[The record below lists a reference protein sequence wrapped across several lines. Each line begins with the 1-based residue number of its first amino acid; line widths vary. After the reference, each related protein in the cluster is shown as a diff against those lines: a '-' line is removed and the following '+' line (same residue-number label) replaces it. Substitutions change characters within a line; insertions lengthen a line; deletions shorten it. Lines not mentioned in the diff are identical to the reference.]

1 MCKGDHFPSV
11 CDVGTDVKKHLEIDK
26 RGNLCYNCLGNH
38 KVALCKSKFRCKHCK
53 HKHHTSLCKPIRD
66 DPKQGDK
73 RDTEVKG
80 TSVQT
85 NSPTQTSMTMAQVSH
100 GSHSNT
106 CSPTTSTI
114 SLLKTAVAPIS
125 AEGLPIRGN
134 ILFDDGSQHSFIT
147 EEVATRLNLKLFG
160 SEHIA
165 VAPFGA
171 EDTSAKHLSAAC
183 VYVETE
189 SGERIP
195 ISVLI
200 VLFIAAPLKNSVHA
214 SINNFQHLQGLKLA
228 HPVTS
233 EDNFQISV
241 LIGAD
246 FYWTFVEDKIVRGD
260 GPTA

>member
-1 MCKGDHFPSV
+1 MYYKGNRFPSV
-11 CDVGTDVKKHLEIDK
+11 CDVVTDVQKSLEIVK

-38 KVALCKSKFRCKHCK
+38 KVALCKSKFQCKHCK
-53 HKHHTSLCKPIRD
+53 HKHHTSLCKLIHD

-85 NSPTQTSMTMAQVSH
+85 NTPTQTSMTMAPVSH

-106 CSPTTSTI
+106 CPPTTSTI
-114 SLLKTAVAPIS
+114 SLLKTVVAPIS
-125 AEGLPIRGN
+125 AEGLRIRGI

-147 EEVATRLNLKLFG
+147 EEVATRLNLKPSS

-165 VAPFGA
+165 VAPFWA
-171 EDTSAKHLSAAC
+171 EDTSAQHLSVAC
-183 VYVETE
+183 VYVKTE

-200 VLFIAAPLKNSVHA
+200 VPFIATPLKNSVRA
-214 SINNFQHLQGLKLA
+214 SINKF
-228 HPVTS
+228 
-233 EDNFQISV
+233 
-241 LIGAD
+241 
-246 FYWTFVEDKIVRGD
+246 
-260 GPTA
+260 